1 MSIET
6 AAVRGVAVHYGPRT
20 TTGKYGRAGNDTG
33 LIKTAEWTFSFD
45 DLPVA
50 SNDTLGVSIPAYAKI
65 TSAHLE
71 VLTAFAGG
79 TSYNIG
85 LYTAAGVAIDA
96 DGIDAAVATAAI
108 DARGDV
114 VVCDG
119 ALVNGVLSIGGTA
132 GKLTVAATGT
142 YTAGKARLVVEY
154 VVEKVGN

>member
-1 MSIET
+1 MGIET
-6 AAVRGVAVHYGPRT
+6 SAVRGVTVHYGPRV
-20 TTGKYGRAGNDTG
+20 TTGKYGRYGNDTG
-33 LIKTAEWTFSFD
+33 LTKTAEWTFDYD

-50 SNDTLGVSIPAYAKI
+50 GEDTMGVSIPAYAKI
-65 TSAHLE
+65 TSARLE

-79 TSYNIG
+79 TTYNIG

-96 DGIDAAVATAAI
+96 DGIDAAVALAVM

-119 ALVNGVLSIGGTA
+119 ALVGGVLSVGATA

>member
-6 AAVRGVAVHYGPRT
+6 AAVRGVAVHYGPRS

-33 LIKTAEWTFSFD
+33 LVKTAEWTFNYN

-50 SNDTLGVSIPAYAKI
+50 SDDTLGVSLPAYAKI
-65 TSAHLE
+65 VAARLE
-71 VLTAFAGG
+71 VLTPFAGG

-85 LYTAAGVAIDA
+85 LYTSAGVAIDA

-119 ALVNGVLSIGGTA
+119 ALVNGVLSIGDTA

-154 VVEKVGN
+154 VVEKAGN